1 MNEVSP
7 EVSVMHN
14 YLDWVL
20 NLPWN
25 KSKKETSN
33 FDLVYKEL
41 NKSHFGMDKI
51 KERISEFVAIKNL
64 NRNIKS
70 PIICLVGPPGVGKTT
85 IAMSIANAL
94 NRDFYK
100 ISVGGLNDATELV
113 GTRRTYLA

>member
-1 MNEVSP
+1 
-7 EVSVMHN
+7 
-14 YLDWVL
+14 
-20 NLPWN
+20 
-25 KSKKETSN
+25 
-33 FDLVYKEL
+33 
-41 NKSHFGMDKI
+41 MDKI

-113 GTRRTYLA
+113 GTRRTYLASSPGKIIQGLYVAVIIL